1 MSDKKYTAHVVS
13 HTHWDRE
20 WYRTFQQFRMR
31 LVEMTDYLIDLME
44 SNPDYKY
51 FVFDGQTIVL
61 EDYLEIRPE
70 NEKRLRALIER
81 GRILIG
87 PWYNQ
92 PDEFLVSGECMI
104 RNLLRGKQ
112 LCDEYGNYMA
122 VGHVPDAFGHIS
134 QLPQILRG
142 FGIDSAVLL
151 RGITTDQVDAEF
163 NWQGADGSEV
173 LAVKLPDNNSY
184 SNFLYR
190 LIETLKHDDKPI
202 DEKQTL
208 GELKALLQDC
218 IDERPTTDQL
228 LFMDGVDHIFP
239 QYKTPDII
247 KLANY
252 KMDDLELVHSTLPA
266 FVEAVKSQ
274 KPELKTYAGELRWSN
289 RKWRL
294 QSVLTHVMS
303 SRVHL
308 KQANHACEAL
318 LEKYVEP
325 LCSWA
330 WTLGAE
336 YPKSYIDLAWKYL
349 LQNSPHDSICGCSID
364 QVHKEMVHRYEQA
377 TQIGEPLVKKSMSY
391 ITDKIGSTA
400 GNSDRTFVA
409 VVFNTLGHKRSEV
422 VEADVYIPT
431 EWFLGGLKITDSDGK
446 ETPSALLKTSTP
458 WLIEQTRHDIPDG
471 PSLRKCKVA
480 FVVNDVPSVG
490 YKAYKIEVT
499 DTPNRQAATML
510 LGPDTAENEYLSVT
524 VSSDG
529 TLYMLDKQTDAAY
542 TTCLIFEDGA
552 DVGDGYNYVKPKND
566 KVITSL
572 GAKCRVSIAENNAV
586 RVVFEIETDLELPTC
601 IDSTR
606 EGRSDEDV
614 TCKLRTFVTLAAGSK
629 RVDMKTIFDNK
640 AKDHRLRVLFPTGI
654 PATVSHAEQAF
665 DVVERNISVP
675 VCTDW
680 KEPLPTTHPQKSFV
694 DISGAGVGFTL
705 INKGLPE
712 YEVKDDEARTMALT
726 LLRAVGSG
734 VGGAELQTDG
744 QMVGEHTFEYAI
756 YPHAGDWQ
764 EAKSWIQ
771 AHEFNTPL
779 IIGQTGVH
787 NGDLPMEKSFVDNS
801 DDRFVL
807 SAIKKAESDDSLI
820 IRGYNTSTEKM
831 SVNLG
836 VECAHKAEKTDL
848 PENSIGAAD
857 LNSGVISSEVGLKK
871 IAVFKVGM

>member
-1 MSDKKYTAHVVS
+1 MPDKKYTAHVVS

-70 NEKRLRALIER
+70 NEKRLRSLIEQ

-104 RNLLRGKQ
+104 RNLMRGKQ
-112 LCDEYGNYMA
+112 QCDEYGNYMA

-134 QLPQILRG
+134 QLPQILQG
-142 FGIDSAVLL
+142 FGIDNAVLM
-151 RGITTDQVDAEF
+151 RGITADQVDSEF
-163 NWQGADGSEV
+163 TWRGSDGSEV

-190 LIETLKHDDKPI
+190 LLDTLKHDDKPI
-202 DEKQTL
+202 DEDQTL

-218 IDERPTTDQL
+218 IDERPTTGQL

-239 QYKTPDII
+239 QYKTPEII
-247 KLANY
+247 RLANE
-252 KMDDLELVHSTLPA
+252 KMNNLELIHSKLPA
-266 FVEAVKSQ
+266 FVEAVKSG
-274 KPELKTYAGELRWSN
+274 KPELKTYTGELRWSN

-294 QSVLTHVMS
+294 QSVLAHVMS
-303 SRVHL
+303 SRIHL
-308 KQANHACEAL
+308 KQANHACETL
-318 LEKYVEP
+318 MEKYVEP

-364 QVHKEMVHRYEQA
+364 QVHKEMVYRFEQ
-377 TQIGEPLVKKSMSY
+377 TMQIGEPLVKKSMSF

-400 GNSDRTFVA
+400 DNPDHTIVA
-409 VVFNTLGHKRSEV
+409 AVFNTLGHKRSEI

-431 EWFLGGLKITDSDGK
+431 EWQLGGLKVTNPEGEEVS
-446 ETPSALLKTSTP
+446 SALLQTSTP
-458 WLIEQTRHDIPDG
+458 WQIEQTRHDIPDG
-471 PSLRKCKVA
+471 PSRRKCTIA
-480 FVVNDVPSVG
+480 FMTNDVPSVG
-490 YKAYKIEVT
+490 YKAYNIEIT
-499 DTPNRQAATML
+499 DKPNRQKATML
-510 LGPDTAENEYLSVT
+510 LGPDTAENEYLAVT

-529 TLYMLDKQTDAAY
+529 TLYILDKQTDAAY

-552 DVGDGYNYVKPKND
+552 DVGDGYNYFKPIND
-566 KVITSL
+566 KVVTSL

-586 RVVFEIETDLELPTC
+586 RVVFEIETDLELPASV
-601 IDSTR
+601 DASR
-606 EGRSDEDV
+606 EGRSSENV
-614 TCKLRTFVTLAAGSK
+614 TCKLKTFVTLAAGSK
-629 RVDMKTIFDNK
+629 RVDFKTVFDNR
-640 AKDHRLRVLFPTGI
+640 AKDHRLCVLFPTAI

-680 KEPLPTTHPQKSFV
+680 KEPMPATHPQKSFV
-694 DISGAGVGFTL
+694 DISGGGVGLTL

-726 LLRAVGSG
+726 LLRATGTG
-734 VGGAELQTDG
+734 VGGGECQTDG
-744 QMVGEHTFEYAI
+744 QMIGEHTFEYAI
-756 YPHAGDWQ
+756 YPHAGNWE
-764 EAKSWIQ
+764 EAKSWVQ
-771 AHEFNTPL
+771 AHNFNTPL

-787 NGDLPMEKSFVDNS
+787 NGDLPMVKSFIDN
-801 DDRFVL
+801 DMDQFVL
-807 SAIKKAESDDSLI
+807 TAVKKAERDDSLI
-820 IRGYNTSTEKM
+820 LRGFNTGTKPLDIK
-831 SVNLG
+831 LG
-836 VECAHKAEKTDL
+836 VECASKAE
-848 PENSIGAAD
+848 NAD
-857 LNSGVISSEVGLKK
+857 LSEKPCSAAEFSKGSLSAEIGPKA
-871 IAVFKVGM
+871 IACFKLSI

>member
-20 WYRTFQQFRMR
+20 WYRTFQRFRMR

-44 SNPDYKY
+44 SDPDYTY

-70 NEKRLRALIER
+70 NEKRLRSLIEQ

-92 PDEFLVSGECMI
+92 PDEFLVSGESI
-104 RNLLRGKQ
+104 VRNLLRGKQ
-112 LCDEYGNYMA
+112 MCDDYGNYMA

-134 QLPQILRG
+134 QLPQILLG

-163 NWQGADGSEV
+163 NWRGSDGSEV

-190 LIETLKHDDKPI
+190 LLDTLKHDDKPI
-202 DEKQTL
+202 DEDQTL

-218 IDERPTTDQL
+218 IDERPTTSQL

-239 QYKTPDII
+239 QYKTPEII
-247 KLANY
+247 KLANE
-252 KMDDLELVHSTLPA
+252 KMDDLQLVHSTLPD
-266 FVEAVKSQ
+266 FVEAVKSE
-274 KPELKTYAGELRWSN
+274 KPELKTYTGELRWSN

-294 QSVLTHVMS
+294 QSVLAHVMS
-303 SRVHL
+303 SRMHL
-308 KQANHACEAL
+308 KQANHASETL

-330 WTLGAE
+330 WALGAE

-364 QVHKEMVHRYEQA
+364 QVHKEMVYRFEQA
-377 TQIGEPLVKKSMSY
+377 TQICEPLVKKSMSF

-400 GNSDRTFVA
+400 DNPDHMVLA
-409 VVFNTLGHKRSEV
+409 AVFNTLGYKRSEV
-422 VEADVYIPT
+422 VEADVYIPN
-431 EWFLGGLKITDSDGK
+431 EWHLGGLKVTNPDG
-446 ETPSALLKTSTP
+446 EEVPSALLKTSTP
-458 WLIEQTRHDIPDG
+458 WLIDQTRHDIPQG
-471 PSLRKCKVA
+471 PSLRRCRMAIAVK
-480 FVVNDVPSVG
+480 DVPSVG
-490 YKAYKIEVT
+490 YKAYRVEVT
-499 DTPNRQAATML
+499 DKPNRQPATML
-510 LGPDTAENEYLSVT
+510 LGPDTAENEYLAVT

-529 TLYMLDKQTDAAY
+529 TLYILDKQTDAAY

-552 DVGDGYNYVKPKND
+552 DVGDGYNYIKPMND
-566 KVITSL
+566 KVVTSL

-586 RVVFEIETDLELPTC
+586 RVVFEIETDLELPAS

-606 EGRSDEDV
+606 EGRLDENV
-614 TCKLRTFVTLAAGSK
+614 ICKVKTFVTLAAGSK
-629 RVDMKTIFDNK
+629 RVDFKTIIDNQ

-665 DVVERNISVP
+665 DVVERSISVP
-675 VCTDW
+675 VCADW

-694 DISGAGVGFTL
+694 DISGGGVGFTL

-712 YEVKDDEARTMALT
+712 YEVRDDEARTIALT
-726 LLRAVGSG
+726 LLRATGSG
-734 VGGAELQTDG
+734 VGGAELQTDA
-744 QMVGEHTFEYAI
+744 QMIGEHTFEYAI
-756 YPHAGDWQ
+756 YPHSGDWE
-764 EAKSWIQ
+764 EAKSWVQ
-771 AHEFNTPL
+771 AHEFNEPL

-787 NGDLPMEKSFVDNS
+787 DGDLPMEKSFIENN
-801 DDRFVL
+801 DDRFIL
-807 SAIKKAESDDSLI
+807 SAIKKAESDDALILRGFNTGSNSLD
-820 IRGYNTSTEKM
+820 
-831 SVNLG
+831 VNLG
-836 VECAHKAEKTDL
+836 VDCARKAEKTDL
-848 PENSIGAAD
+848 SEKSTGEAD
-857 LNSGVISSEVGLKK
+857 LSKGVISAKVASKQIVSFK
-871 IAVFKVGM
+871 IDI